1 VPRHHQSPWVRYHL
15 SEEMRYAT
23 LCHTEMARE
32 LPTLQVVVSSATESA
47 LGRSPNDTFYVEVVG
62 EHVIEF

>member
-1 VPRHHQSPWVRYHL
+1 
-15 SEEMRYAT
+15 MRYAT